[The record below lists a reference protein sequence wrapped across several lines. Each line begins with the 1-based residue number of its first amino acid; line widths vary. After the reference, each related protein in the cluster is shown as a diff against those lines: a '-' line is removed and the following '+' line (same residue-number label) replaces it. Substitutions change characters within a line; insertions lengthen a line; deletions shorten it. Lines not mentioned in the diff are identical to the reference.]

1 MYLDDLGQLEY
12 ETVSYIRSE
21 TPGLIAG
28 SRGGLVSY
36 EYFMKVFK
44 IFIYLFGGL
53 A

>member
-12 ETVSYIRSE
+12 ETVSYIRTE
-21 TPGLIAG
+21 TPGLIAEF
-28 SRGGLVSY
+28 REGLVSY
-36 EYFMKVFK
+36 EYFMKIFK